1 MFRSTCVL
9 LACLIPPGAVTAP
22 PSTTVVSRRDDIGP
36 LLSKLRDPK
45 LSIGERERLQ
55 NQLIALGE
63 DGARALQKQVEEEF
77 ARVDKRGVTHE
88 KRYFDGFGR
97 VADGVAA
104 GRLDKA
110 ALKEVE
116 KLRDEINA
124 LNREEN
130 LTKEKIHEV
139 GDPRMKRLKEL
150 LVVTPDDVAAADVE
164 LGPSRQALLD
174 DLDEL
179 DEQFEVW
186 TKCNAALP
194 EKKRSK
200 TLTDPAPRYPHLLA
214 EERWLVAIATPMSKS
229 DKETLLANREF
240 DSQLDSQEAAGILD
254 LNLLRIRLGLR
265 ALAIDP
271 KLCSAARDHS
281 NDMRTLGFFAHESPV
296 EGKHTPMDRAAR
308 AGTSAHSE
316 NIAGGQ
322 STGAGANEGWW
333 YSPGHHKNMTGDH
346 ARVGLG
352 RSEAIWTQMFG

>member
-9 LACLIPPGAVTAP
+9 LACLILPSAVSAL
-22 PSTTVVSRRDDIGP
+22 PSTTATTRRDDIGP
-36 LLSKLRDPK
+36 LLSRLRDPK

-55 NQLIALGE
+55 SQLIALGE
-63 DGARALQKQVEEEF
+63 DGARALQKQVEEEC
-77 ARVDKRGVTHE
+77 ARTEKHE
-88 KRYFDGFGR
+88 LVQEGRYFNGFGR
-97 VADGVAA
+97 VADGVVAK
-104 GRLDKA
+104 RVDKA
-110 ALKEVE
+110 AQKEVD

-124 LNREEN
+124 LNRDEN
-130 LTKEKIHEV
+130 LSKERIHEV

-150 LVVTPDDVAAADVE
+150 LVVTPDDVSAADAE
-164 LGPSRQALLD
+164 LAPVRQVLLD
-174 DLDEL
+174 DIDEL
-179 DEQFEVW
+179 DRQFEVW
-186 TKCNAALP
+186 TKCNDALP
-194 EKKRSK
+194 EKRRSK
-200 TLTDPAPRYPHLLA
+200 ALADPAPRYTHLLA
-214 EERWLVAIATPMSKS
+214 QERWLAELATPMSKG

-240 DSQLDSQEAAGILD
+240 DAQLDSQEAAGILD
-254 LNLLRIRLGLR
+254 LNLLRIHLGLR

-271 KLCSAARDHS
+271 KLCIAARDHS

-296 EGKHTPMDRAAR
+296 EGKRTPMDRAAR

-352 RSEAIWTQMFG
+352 RSETIWTQMFG

>member
-1 MFRSTCVL
+1 MFRSTFLL
-9 LACLIPPGAVTAP
+9 LACLIPPGATTALP
-22 PSTTVVSRRDDIGP
+22 ATTVVSPRDDIGP
-36 LLSKLRDPK
+36 LLSRLRDPK
-45 LSIGERERLQ
+45 LSIGEREKIQ
-55 NQLIALGE
+55 NQLIALGD

-77 ARVDKRGVTHE
+77 ARADKRHFVHE
-88 KRYFDGFGR
+88 RRYFELFGR
-97 VADGVAA
+97 VADAFVA
-104 GRLDKA
+104 GRVDKA
-110 ALKEVE
+110 AQKEIE
-116 KLRDEINA
+116 KLREEINA
-124 LNREEN
+124 LNRDDK
-130 LTKEKIHEV
+130 LTKERIHEV

-150 LVVTPDDVAAADVE
+150 LVVTPDNVPAADADLAPV
-164 LGPSRQALLD
+164 RQAVLD
-174 DLDEL
+174 DIDEL
-179 DEQFEVW
+179 DQQFEVW

-200 TLTDPAPRYPHLLA
+200 ALTDPAPRYPHLLA
-214 EERWLVAIATPMSKS
+214 EERWLAAIATPMTKS
-229 DKETLLANREF
+229 DKEVLLANREF
-240 DSQLDSQEAAGILD
+240 DAQLDPEEAAGILD
-254 LNLLRIRLGLR
+254 LDLLRIRLGLR

-271 KLCSAARDHS
+271 KLCIAARDHS

-352 RSEAIWTQMFG
+352 RSETLWTQMFG